1 MVGAVAGLNTG
12 GPRFAGDNGAAD
24 PHIAAVLAAYG
35 AGQES
40 EQAVLTA
47 LAGSRLLVPLVE
59 APPEA
64 PEVAGTSEVAGAS
77 GATET
82 TETTGATETAGVT
95 GATGACATGDAH
107 DDGCDHRAA
116 RELAFPTLIGRDGRP
131 ALLAFTSLAA
141 LMSWRPAARPV
152 PTPAEQVWGTAVA
165 DSSAVVIDVAG
176 PVPIAVDGA
185 RLAALAAGAPPPD
198 PHNDPD
204 LQADVAAALA
214 SLPAAASGPVSN
226 GSGSTGPGSAGPS
239 VVGAELAAGPDGTD
253 LAVRLL
259 IRPAPPAPQNT
270 PASRVTEPATQQTR
284 QEAVQ
289 HAMQQAAEAIAGR
302 LASRLRRGIQ
312 FSAAL
317 APATSAPAAVASTL
331 AAPATTPAAP
341 TLVTAAPTPATPAAP
356 TSAATTPTSATP
368 APAVSPAPVS
378 SRPHG

>member
-1 MVGAVAGLNTG
+1 VAGLNTG

-24 PHIAAVLAAYG
+24 PRIAAVLAAYG

-59 APPEA
+59 APAEA
-64 PEVAGTSEVAGAS
+64 AGSAEAA
-77 GATET
+77 
-82 TETTGATETAGVT
+82 
-95 GATGACATGDAH
+95 GACATGDAHAETCVTSDAH

-141 LMSWRPAARPV
+141 LVSWRPDARPV

-176 PVPIAVDGA
+176 PVPVAVDGA
-185 RLAALAAGAPPPD
+185 RLAALAAAAPPPAAQD
-198 PHNDPD
+198 DPD

-214 SLPAAASGPVSN
+214 SLPGAVGGPRS
-226 GSGSTGPGSAGPS
+226 SGPGSGAPGLTGPS
-239 VVGAELAAGPDGTD
+239 IVGAELAAGPDGTD

-259 IRPAPPAPQNT
+259 IRPAPQSPQDTRGPRAT
-270 PASRVTEPATQQTR
+270 PAATQQ
-284 QEAVQ
+284 AVQ
-289 HAMQQAAEAIAGR
+289 EVVQRAAEAIAGR

-312 FSAAL
+312 FSAAH
-317 APATSAPAAVASTL
+317 A
-331 AAPATTPAAP
+331 
-341 TLVTAAPTPATPAAP
+341 PATPAA
-356 TSAATTPTSATP
+356 
-368 APAVSPAPVS
+368 APAVSPAPVP

>member
-1 MVGAVAGLNTG
+1 VAGLNTG
-12 GPRFAGDNGAAD
+12 GPRFAGDDGAAD
-24 PHIAAVLAAYG
+24 PRIAAILAAYG

-40 EQAVLTA
+40 EPAVLTA

-59 APPEA
+59 APAEA
-64 PEVAGTSEVAGAS
+64 TRV
-77 GATET
+77 
-82 TETTGATETAGVT
+82 TETAGAT
-95 GATGACATGDAH
+95 GATGACATGAAH

-141 LMSWRPAARPV
+141 LMSWRPEARPV
-152 PTPAEQVWGTAVA
+152 PTPAEQVWGTAVG
-165 DSSAVVIDVAG
+165 DSCAVVIDVAG

-185 RLAALAAGAPPPD
+185 RLAALAAGAPPPAPQD
-198 PHNDPD
+198 DPD

-214 SLPAAASGPVSN
+214 SLPVAAG
-226 GSGSTGPGSAGPS
+226 GPGSSGPGLSGPGLSGPGPSGPGLTGPS

-259 IRPAPPAPQNT
+259 IRPAPRDPQNT
-270 PASRVTEPATQQTR
+270 NDPQATRAATQQAL

-289 HAMQQAAEAIAGR
+289 QAVQQAAEAIAGR

-317 APATSAPAAVASTL
+317 APHP
-331 AAPATTPAAP
+331 
-341 TLVTAAPTPATPAAP
+341 
-356 TSAATTPTSATP
+356 SAATSVTA
-368 APAVSPAPVS
+368 APAVSPAPVP

>member
-1 MVGAVAGLNTG
+1 MAGLNTG
-12 GPRFAGDNGAAD
+12 GQRFAGDNGAAD
-24 PHIAAVLAAYG
+24 PRIAAVLAAYG

-59 APPEA
+59 RPAEA
-64 PEVAGTSEVAGAS
+64 AQV
-77 GATET
+77 TET
-82 TETTGATETAGVT
+82 
-95 GATGACATGDAH
+95 CATDAH
-107 DDGCDHRAA
+107 DDGCDHQAA

-141 LMSWRPAARPV
+141 LMSWRPDARPV
-152 PTPAEQVWGTAVA
+152 PTPAGQVWGTAIG
-165 DSSAVVIDVAG
+165 DSCAVVIDVAG

-185 RLAALAAGAPPPD
+185 RLAALAAGAPPPAPQD
-198 PHNDPD
+198 DPD

-214 SLPAAASGPVSN
+214 NLPLAAG
-226 GSGSTGPGSAGPS
+226 GPGSGGPGSTGPS

-259 IRPAPPAPQNT
+259 IRLAPRDPQDSKDPPAT
-270 PASRVTEPATQQTR
+270 RAATQQAV

-289 HAMQQAAEAIAGR
+289 QAVQQAAEAIAGG

-312 FSAAL
+312 FSAAP
-317 APATSAPAAVASTL
+317 APHPSAATP
-331 AAPATTPAAP
+331 
-341 TLVTAAPTPATPAAP
+341 VTAAPVVPR
-356 TSAATTPTSATP
+356 
-368 APAVSPAPVS
+368 APVP

>member
-59 APPEA
+59 TPPEG
-64 PEVAGTSEVAGAS
+64 PEVAE
-77 GATET
+77 
-82 TETTGATETAGVT
+82 
-95 GATGACATGDAH
+95 ACATGDAH

-141 LMSWRPAARPV
+141 LVSWRPEARPV

-214 SLPAAASGPVSN
+214 SLPAI
-226 GSGSTGPGSAGPS
+226 
-239 VVGAELAAGPDGTD
+239 VGAELAAGPDGTD

-259 IRPAPPAPQNT
+259 IRPVPRVPLDTRDQPAVQ
-270 PASRVTEPATQQTR
+270 AAIQQAVR
-284 QEAVQ
+284 EAV
-289 HAMQQAAEAIAGR
+289 QQAAEAIAGR
-302 LASRLRRGIQ
+302 LAGRLRRGIQ
-312 FSAAL
+312 FSAVL
-317 APATSAPAAVASTL
+317 APATAAS
-331 AAPATTPAAP
+331 
-341 TLVTAAPTPATPAAP
+341 
-356 TSAATTPTSATP
+356 
-368 APAVSPAPVS
+368 AVSPAPVP
-378 SRPHG
+378 SRSHG